1 MRASAPAHGALPA
14 RWWPG
19 ARHVRGCSRPRGAT
33 SARAATI
40 ELEAPPAVAQR
51 DALALLA
58 YAANS
63 PLVVGEGPRGRGLF
77 TAVPSA
83 AGEPL
88 ISLPAI
94 LTLLVPDP
102 DNDSD
107 AEEGGGYGQDPE
119 GWYPGFLARWQA
131 HHGLRLPPSLAELLS
146 DSESLPAPVRLA
158 VWMAWL
164 LRQTAAA
171 ADAGAAEWAAAGS
184 GAQGAGALPRGL
196 PWWRA
201 YASSLPPPRDVTCL
215 ALFGEEEA
223 ALLQVPSYTAQW
235 ASTRAAL
242 TRLAAALREDDVL
255 GSAAAGQP
263 PPSVAELAWAYS
275 MATSRCFHAP
285 GKMMMVPWAD
295 LGNHF
300 PLWASTAVPHWESAA
315 EAVATAAMGQA
326 GSSGG
331 PMAWHEDCFQF
342 RARRDL
348 PAGTEVGI
356 CYSEGP
362 NDEQLA
368 SYGFVRQANPYD
380 RILLEPFSSS
390 SEEADAVAAA
400 PSTSGSGHSLCWP
413 AVVAAAGFW
422 APRDADGAAAALAVA
437 ALDGG
442 AAYAAN
448 PLTASA
454 DAIEQAQLRPRGPT
468 AVSAFAAATVA
479 LKDGLGGG
487 GFGADGR
494 LSLIRRRAALL
505 SLPHSFAD
513 AAALAAEGLGQNAAP
528 VAELRRRRGGS
539 RGAME
544 AEMREVERLQALVSE
559 RLAEL
564 GSSLEHDEALWTA
577 LTGEDPAAA
586 AAAAAAT
593 QLQEAA
599 ASAAAAMGP
608 LGPLFA
614 SLAASS
620 PPPPM
625 FAKPAAAARREPVV
639 LDPAVREMHDSPR
652 GRTALIARL
661 EVKRILAEAAD
672 ILATYRR
679 VVEAAL
685 G

>member
-1 MRASAPAHGALPA
+1 M
-14 RWWPG
+14 
-19 ARHVRGCSRPRGAT
+19 
-33 SARAATI
+33 
-40 ELEAPPAVAQR
+40 Q
-51 DALALLA
+51 
-58 YAANS
+58 
-63 PLVVGEGPRGRGLF
+63 
-77 TAVPSA
+77 
-83 AGEPL
+83 
-88 ISLPAI
+88 
-94 LTLLVPDP
+94 
-102 DNDSD
+102 
-107 AEEGGGYGQDPE
+107 EEGGGYGQDPE
-119 GWYPGFLARWQA
+119 GWYPGFLARWQTPRA
-131 HHGLRLPPSLAELLS
+131 SPRPC
-146 DSESLPAPVRLA
+146 
-158 VWMAWL
+158 AW
-164 LRQTAAA
+164 RCV
-171 ADAGAAEWAAAGS
+171 DGVAAEADGGGGGRGGSGSGLQRGS

-275 MATSRCFHAP
+275 MATSPLLPRARW

-454 DAIEQAQLRPRGPT
+454 DAIEQAQLRPH
-468 AVSAFAAATVA
+468 
-479 LKDGLGGG
+479 GLGGG

-639 LDPAVREMHDSPR
+639 LDPAVRR
-652 GRTALIARL
+652 CTTARAGVRH
-661 EVKRILAEAAD
+661 
-672 ILATYRR
+672 
-679 VVEAAL
+679 
-685 G
+685 